1 MSTNRKLYLTP
12 AQYLAVERKQ
22 KDKSEY
28 WNGELYAMARASERH
43 NLITTNVVIEL
54 GTQLRGQSCKVYP
67 SHMRVQI
74 KATGL
79 YTYPDVVV
87 VCGKPQFED
96 EENDTLLNP
105 SVIVEVLSKSTETY
119 GRDKKFENYRTLD
132 SLTEYVMI
140 AQDRVHVEHYVRQ
153 PDNQW
158 LLSEAKDLQ
167 NVVELPTISCTLV
180 LADVYDKVD
189 LQPRSKVLRENGEG

>member
-1 MSTNRKLYLTP
+1 MSANPKPYLTP
-12 AQYLAVERKQ
+12 TEYLTVERKQ
-22 KDKSEY
+22 KYKSEY
-28 WNGELYAMARASERH
+28 WNGELYAMAGASERH

-54 GTQLRGQSCKVYP
+54 GTQLRGRSCKVYP
-67 SHMRVQI
+67 SDMRVQI

-96 EENDTLLNP
+96 EEIDTLLNP
-105 SVIVEVLSKSTETY
+105 TVIVEVLSKSTETY
-119 GRDKKFENYRTLD
+119 DRGKKFENYRMLD

-153 PDNQW
+153 QDNQW
-158 LLSEAKDLQ
+158 LLSEAKELQ
-167 NVVELPTISCTLV
+167 DAIELPTIQCTLA

-189 LQPRSKVLRENGEG
+189 FQTRAKVLRENSDD